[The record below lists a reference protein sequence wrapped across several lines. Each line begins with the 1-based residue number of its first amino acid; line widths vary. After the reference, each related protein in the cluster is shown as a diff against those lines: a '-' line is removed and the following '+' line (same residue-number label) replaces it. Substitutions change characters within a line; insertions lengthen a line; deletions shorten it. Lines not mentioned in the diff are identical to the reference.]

1 MRLRK
6 KPDIHEKIRTLPG
19 IVSLAEGEQPEGWE
33 RIFGKKGLLH
43 VEIGMG
49 KGAFIT
55 QMARRRPDVHFVGVE
70 RVADILYTAARGNV
84 ENPLPNLRF
93 LVMDGADLAFGF
105 KEGEVQRIY
114 LNFSDP
120 WPKRRHAGRRLTHR
134 RFLEIYRR
142 ILSPLGEIH
151 FRTDDGNFFE
161 FSLKE
166 LAASGYSV
174 SKITRDWRH
183 EDDPDMAATEYEAR
197 FREMGRPICR
207 LEAYAPLGTGAAPF
221 RRPESF
227 RRAES

>member
-1 MRLRK
+1 MRFRK
-6 KPDIHEKIRTLPG
+6 KPDIHEKIKALPG
-19 IVSLAEGEQPEGWE
+19 IVSLAEGEPQESWE

-49 KGAFIT
+49 KGTFIT
-55 QMARRRPDVHFVGVE
+55 QMARRRPDIHFVGVE
-70 RVADILYTAARGNV
+70 RVTDILYTAARGNL
-84 ENPLPNLRF
+84 ESPLPNLRF
-93 LVMDGADLAFGF
+93 LAMDGADLASGF
-105 KEGEVQRIY
+105 KAGEVRRIY

-151 FRTDDGNFFE
+151 FKTDDVSFFE

-174 SKITRDWRH
+174 SRITGDWRY
-183 EDDPDMAATEYEAR
+183 EDDPDSAATEYETR
-197 FREMGRPICR
+197 FRAMGRSICR
-207 LEAYAPLGTGAAPF
+207 LEAYAPPEGWAP
-221 RRPESF
+221 
-227 RRAES
+227 